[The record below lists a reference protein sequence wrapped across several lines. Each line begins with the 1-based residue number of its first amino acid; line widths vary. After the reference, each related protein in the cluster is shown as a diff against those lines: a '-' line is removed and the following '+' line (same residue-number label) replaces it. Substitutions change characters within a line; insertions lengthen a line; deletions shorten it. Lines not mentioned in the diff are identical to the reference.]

1 MSDINQIAVFEDKN
15 IRRLWHQEDWWYSV
29 VDVVRAL
36 TDSSHPRKYWEKIKS
51 REQIISEL
59 SPNWGQLKL
68 QSTDGKFYET
78 DCANLEGVFR
88 IIQSIPSK
96 KAEPFKLWLARV
108 GNQRIQE
115 IIDPELA
122 INRAR
127 NIWLQKGYDEQ
138 WIQQRMLGQ
147 EIRNKLTNYWKNHEI
162 KTPEEYAI
170 LTNIIHQEWS
180 DLTVKEHKKL
190 KGIDKDNL
198 RDHMTDS
205 EIIFTALA
213 ELSTRKVA
221 ESKKATG
228 FIENKE
234 SGIIGGRIAKNARKE
249 LESKTNQKVVTK
261 ENYFKEK
268 KKLEAKQ
275 KLECCLDN
283 PIKVKGKMP
292 KTRAELYDREIIQK
306 KQKKLLS
313 SKKKRI
319 KYFA

>member
-1 MSDINQIAVFEDKN
+1 MSDINQIEVFEDKN
-15 IRRLWHQEDWWYSV
+15 IRRMRHQEDWWYSV

-36 TDSSHPRKYWEKIKS
+36 TESSEPKRYWSDLKIKLK
-51 REQIISEL
+51 EEGSEVVTTNNQL
-59 SPNWGQLKL
+59 YGKIVQLKL
-68 QSTDGKFYET
+68 QSSDGKFYET
-78 DCANLEGVFR
+78 DCANLEGIFR

-108 GNQRIQE
+108 GNQRIKE

-198 RDHMTDS
+198 RDHMIDA

-221 ESKKATG
+221 ESTKSTG
-228 FIENKE
+228 FTENKE
-234 SGIIGGRIAKNARKE
+234 SGIIGGGIAKNARKE
-249 LESKTNQKVVTK
+249 LESKTNQKVVTND
-261 ENYFKEK
+261 NYFSEK
-268 KKLEAKQ
+268 KKLE
-275 KLECCLDN
+275 E
-283 PIKVKGKMP
+283 
-292 KTRAELYDREIIQK
+292 

-313 SKKKRI
+313 PKKKIIR
-319 KYFA
+319 YSA

>member
-1 MSDINQIAVFEDKN
+1 MSDINQIEVFEDKN
-15 IRRLWHQEDWWYSV
+15 IRRMWHQEDWWYSV

-36 TDSSHPRKYWEKIKS
+36 TESSEPKRYWSDLKIKLK
-51 REQIISEL
+51 EEGSEVVTTNNQL
-59 SPNWGQLKL
+59 YGKIVQLKL
-68 QSTDGKFYET
+68 QSSDGKFYET
-78 DCANLEGVFR
+78 DCANLEGIFR

-108 GNQRIQE
+108 GNQRIKE

-198 RDHMTDS
+198 RDHMIDA
-205 EIIFTALA
+205 EIIFTTLA

-221 ESKKATG
+221 ESTKSTG
-228 FIENKE
+228 FTENKE
-234 SGIIGGRIAKNARKE
+234 SGIIGGGIAKNARKE

-261 ENYFKEK
+261 DNYFSEK
-268 KKLEAKQ
+268 KKLE
-275 KLECCLDN
+275 E
-283 PIKVKGKMP
+283 
-292 KTRAELYDREIIQK
+292 

-313 SKKKRI
+313 PKKKIIR
-319 KYFA
+319 YSA

>member
-1 MSDINQIAVFEDKN
+1 M
-15 IRRLWHQEDWWYSV
+15 RHQEDWRYSV

-36 TDSSHPRKYWEKIKS
+36 TESSEPKRYWSDLKIKLK
-51 REQIISEL
+51 EEGSEVVTINNQL
-59 SPNWGQLKL
+59 YGKIVQLKL
-68 QSTDGKFYET
+68 QSSDGKFYET
-78 DCANLEGVFR
+78 DCANLEGIFR

-108 GNQRIQE
+108 GNQRIKE

-127 NIWLQKGYDEQ
+127 NIWLQKGYDAQ

-198 RDHMTDS
+198 RDHMTDA
-205 EIIFTALA
+205 EIIFTALV

-221 ESKKATG
+221 ESTKSTG
-228 FIENKE
+228 FTENKK
-234 SGIIGGRIAKNARKE
+234 SGIIGGGIAKNARKE

-261 ENYFKEK
+261 DNYFSEK
-268 KKLEAKQ
+268 KKLE
-275 KLECCLDN
+275 E
-283 PIKVKGKMP
+283 
-292 KTRAELYDREIIQK
+292 

-313 SKKKRI
+313 PKKKIIR
-319 KYFA
+319 YSA

>member
-1 MSDINQIAVFEDKN
+1 MSDINQIEVFEDKN
-15 IRRLWHQEDWWYSV
+15 IRRMWHQEDWWYSV

-36 TDSSHPRKYWEKIKS
+36 TDSDRPRKYWVDLKIKILADGF
-51 REQIISEL
+51 QLSEKF
-59 SPNWGQLKL
+59 GQLRL
-68 QSTDGKFYET
+68 QSSDGKFYET
-78 DCANLEGVFR
+78 DCANLEGIFR

-108 GNQRIQE
+108 GNQRIKE

-127 NIWLQKGYDEQ
+127 NIWLQKGYDAQ

-198 RDHMTDS
+198 RDHMTDA
-205 EIIFTALA
+205 EIIFTALV

-221 ESKKATG
+221 ESTKSTG
-228 FIENKE
+228 FTENKK
-234 SGIIGGRIAKNARKE
+234 SGIIGGGIAKNARKE
-249 LESKTNQKVVTK
+249 LESKTNQKIVTK
-261 ENYFKEK
+261 DNYFSEK
-268 KKLEAKQ
+268 KKLE
-275 KLECCLDN
+275 E
-283 PIKVKGKMP
+283 
-292 KTRAELYDREIIQK
+292 

-313 SKKKRI
+313 PKKKIIR
-319 KYFA
+319 YSA

>member
-1 MSDINQIAVFEDKN
+1 MSDINQIEVFEDKN
-15 IRRLWHQEDWWYSV
+15 IRRMWHQEDWWYSV

-36 TDSSHPRKYWEKIKS
+36 TESSEPKRYWSDLKIKLK
-51 REQIISEL
+51 EEGSEVVTTNNQL
-59 SPNWGQLKL
+59 YGKIVQLKL
-68 QSTDGKFYET
+68 QSSDGKFYET
-78 DCANLEGVFR
+78 DCANLEGIFR

-108 GNQRIQE
+108 GNQRIKE

-198 RDHMTDS
+198 RDHMIDA
-205 EIIFTALA
+205 EIIFTTLA

-221 ESKKATG
+221 ESTKSTG
-228 FIENKE
+228 FTENKE
-234 SGIIGGRIAKNARKE
+234 SGIIGGGIAKNARKE

-261 ENYFKEK
+261 DNYFSEK
-268 KKLEAKQ
+268 KKLE
-275 KLECCLDN
+275 E
-283 PIKVKGKMP
+283 
-292 KTRAELYDREIIQK
+292 

-313 SKKKRI
+313 PKKKII
-319 KYFA
+319 KYSA

>member
-36 TDSSHPRKYWEKIKS
+36 TDSSDSKDYWYKMKI
-51 REQIISEL
+51 RVRMDDGFEL
-59 SPNWGQLKL
+59 STICRQLKL
-68 QSTDGKFYET
+68 IAEDGKLRET

-127 NIWLQKGYDEQ
+127 TIWLQKGYDEQ

-170 LTNIIHQEWS
+170 ELPAAVCFTLS
-180 DLTVKEHKKL
+180 RR
-190 KGIDKDNL
+190 L
-198 RDHMTDS
+198 R
-205 EIIFTALA
+205 
-213 ELSTRKVA
+213 
-221 ESKKATG
+221 
-228 FIENKE
+228 
-234 SGIIGGRIAKNARKE
+234 
-249 LESKTNQKVVTK
+249 
-261 ENYFKEK
+261 
-268 KKLEAKQ
+268 
-275 KLECCLDN
+275 
-283 PIKVKGKMP
+283 
-292 KTRAELYDREIIQK
+292 
-306 KQKKLLS
+306 
-313 SKKKRI
+313 
-319 KYFA
+319 

>member
-1 MSDINQIAVFEDKN
+1 MSDINQIEVFEDKN
-15 IRRLWHQEDWWYSV
+15 IRRMWHQEDWWYSV

-36 TDSSHPRKYWEKIKS
+36 TDSDRPRKYWVDLKIKILADGF
-51 REQIISEL
+51 QLSEKF
-59 SPNWGQLKL
+59 GQLKL
-68 QSTDGKFYET
+68 QSSDGKFYET
-78 DCANLEGVFR
+78 DCANLEGIFR

-108 GNQRIQE
+108 GNQRIKE

-127 NIWLQKGYDEQ
+127 NIWLQKGYDAQ

-198 RDHMTDS
+198 RDHMTDA
-205 EIIFTALA
+205 EIIFTALV

-221 ESKKATG
+221 ESTKSTG
-228 FIENKE
+228 FTENKK
-234 SGIIGGRIAKNARKE
+234 SGIIGGGIAKNARKE
-249 LESKTNQKVVTK
+249 LESKTNQKIVTK
-261 ENYFKEK
+261 DNYFSEK
-268 KKLEAKQ
+268 KKLE
-275 KLECCLDN
+275 E
-283 PIKVKGKMP
+283 
-292 KTRAELYDREIIQK
+292 

-313 SKKKRI
+313 PKKKIIR
-319 KYFA
+319 YSA

>member
-1 MSDINQIAVFEDKN
+1 MSDINQIEVFEDKN
-15 IRRLWHQEDWWYSV
+15 IRRMWHQEDWWYSV

-36 TDSSHPRKYWEKIKS
+36 TESSEPKRYWSDLKIKLK
-51 REQIISEL
+51 EEGSEVVTTNNQL
-59 SPNWGQLKL
+59 YGKIVQLKL
-68 QSTDGKFYET
+68 QSSDGKFYET
-78 DCANLEGVFR
+78 DCANLEGIFR

-108 GNQRIQE
+108 GNQRIKE

-198 RDHMTDS
+198 RDHMTDA

-221 ESKKATG
+221 ESTKSTG
-228 FIENKE
+228 FTENKE
-234 SGIIGGRIAKNARKE
+234 SGIIGGGIAKNARKE
-249 LESKTNQKVVTK
+249 LESKTYQKVVTK
-261 ENYFKEK
+261 DNYFSEK
-268 KKLEAKQ
+268 KKLE
-275 KLECCLDN
+275 E
-283 PIKVKGKMP
+283 
-292 KTRAELYDREIIQK
+292 

-313 SKKKRI
+313 PKKKII
-319 KYFA
+319 KYSA